1 MSPPSL
7 KRASVCASLSAAEA
21 SQIAPSL
28 GAVMHPVREPTPSSA
43 SIVNVNLVDPLARVT
58 VSLRILYVMPQ
69 ISVRATSKIGR
80 DKQGQD
86 GTDAKKPATRLS
98 DQRAPYHVSHP
109 LRLA

>member
-1 MSPPSL
+1 MTTIATGGQVPQAASSAAIRREPVRTDMSPPSL

-43 SIVNVNLVDPLARVT
+43 SIVNVHLVDPLARVT
-58 VSLRILYVMPQ
+58 VILRILYVVPQ

-80 DKQGQD
+80 DKQG
-86 GTDAKKPATRLS
+86 
-98 DQRAPYHVSHP
+98 
-109 LRLA
+109 